1 MVLGPIPKGTPVG
14 LLASLR
20 LRAETRD
27 VSDRASHVKA
37 MGELAIKLNRG
48 LKNAPPNAS
57 DEELRQQFAN
67 LREPL
72 LRLSMC
78 PDLVVNRGHYFG
90 TTEFNNQEGL
100 SADEQAFGH
109 EPELTDEDRK
119 ALIAFIKTF

>member
-1 MVLGPIPKGTPVG
+1 MGPIPKGTAVG
-14 LLASLR
+14 LLANLR

-27 VSDRASHVKA
+27 VWGLASHVKA

-72 LRLSMC
+72 LRLSKC
-78 PDLVVNRGHYFG
+78 PAGSSSVAANSGPPSS
-90 TTEFNNQEGL
+90 T
-100 SADEQAFGH
+100 
-109 EPELTDEDRK
+109 
-119 ALIAFIKTF
+119 